1 MELKIYNP
9 QADGFLKAI
18 DWNFEEL
25 KEEITK
31 KSSDYL
37 NLVYSDDQIKDAKQ
51 DRANLRKL
59 VTALED
65 KRSISFSIRR
75 HVYRRGKGICGRCC
89 W

>member
-31 KSSDYL
+31 KFCF
-37 NLVYSDDQIKDAKQ
+37 KG
-51 DRANLRKL
+51 
-59 VTALED
+59 
-65 KRSISFSIRR
+65 KRT
-75 HVYRRGKGICGRCC
+75 G
-89 W
+89 

>member
-31 KSSDYL
+31 
-37 NLVYSDDQIKDAKQ
+37 IK
-51 DRANLRKL
+51 NII
-59 VTALED
+59 D
-65 KRSISFSIRR
+65 K
-75 HVYRRGKGICGRCC
+75 GL
-89 W
+89 